1 MGRYVGVDLHR
12 GRSVIVVLDG
22 DGAVLWTNRFD
33 NDPVTLGL
41 EIEQAGPAPE
51 VVLEVTW
58 GWYWRGDQMLR
69 ERSGVAI
76 VPRCVI

>member
-1 MGRYVGVDLHR
+1 MGGYVGVDLHR
-12 GRSVIVVLDG
+12 CRSVIVVLDG
-22 DGAVLWTNRFD
+22 GVLWTNRFD

-69 ERSGVAI
+69 QRSGFAI

>member
-1 MGRYVGVDLHR
+1 M
-12 GRSVIVVLDG
+12 
-22 DGAVLWTNRFD
+22 LWTNRID

-69 ERSGVAI
+69 QRSGVAI
-76 VPRCVI
+76 VLGA